1 MQFVEI
7 SKGVKKPLH
16 NALKGHFSG
25 VKPIIPIARVRYFPA
40 PPYKTANALYIN
52 VLAFFFFG
60 FSRLFPEISDF
71 LTKNPA
77 KSHDLGGFTLIHVA

>member
-1 MQFVEI
+1 MH
-7 SKGVKKPLH
+7 KGLQKPFH
-16 NALKGHFSG
+16 NAFKRHFSG
-25 VKPIIPIARVRYFPA
+25 VQSNITISRVRYFPA
-40 PPYKTANALYIN
+40 PPNKTANALYIN